1 VADFESLLLQQPV
14 LEQSSIFGKETA
26 ETAETAWTEPL
37 QQLFLKQSSIAVV
50 VASEAPLA
58 RLLLL
63 QQLSLEQSSMLETA
77 TSGTV
82 FATALEES
90 LQQLLF
96 SEQSPAFLVSID
108 GIDSHKICAF
118 RSDLTSFEVL
128 DFADAVER
136 FERIDA

>member
-1 VADFESLLLQQPV
+1 
-14 LEQSSIFGKETA
+14 LEKSSI
-26 ETAETAWTEPL
+26 
-37 QQLFLKQSSIAVV
+37 
-50 VASEAPLA
+50 
-58 RLLLL
+58 
-63 QQLSLEQSSMLETA
+63 LEKA

-108 GIDSHKICAF
+108 GIDSDKICAF
-118 RSDLTSFEVL
+118 RSDLTSFEVS

-136 FERIDA
+136 FERFERIDA

>member
-1 VADFESLLLQQPV
+1 
-14 LEQSSIFGKETA
+14 
-26 ETAETAWTEPL
+26 
-37 QQLFLKQSSIAVV
+37 
-50 VASEAPLA
+50 VASEAPFA

-63 QQLSLEQSSMLETA
+63 QQLSLEQSSILETA

-90 LQQLLF
+90 PQQLFF

-108 GIDSHKICAF
+108 GIDSHKICVLG
-118 RSDLTSFEVL
+118 SDLTSFEVP
-128 DFADAVER
+128 DFVDAVEC